1 MKGATKRRLLWLTGA
16 AAAIGAAGFLVAWS
30 GIINVGAST
39 GHWAITSWFLHFSMR
54 QSVETHALGIEA
66 PALDDPGMVL
76 RGAGHYATGCAACHG
91 APGQPQS
98 PVALAMTPPPPV
110 LAETLHKWSP
120 EELFWIV
127 RNGVKM
133 TAMPAWVA
141 FGREDEVWA
150 MVAFLLRLPDM
161 DQADYRRLA
170 FGSDEAGGDASA
182 AEGAAP
188 GDAPRAATGSVSP
201 AALTPGTLDEVGGG
215 EALANCARCHGR
227 DGAGRGDGAFP
238 RLTGQSEAYLLA
250 SLEAYADGRRHSGF
264 MQPAA
269 AGLSAA
275 ERRALAAHFAEAEA
289 PTVPDPGEPAL
300 VARGRDIAEWGVPAD
315 GVPACAV
322 CHGPLPDG
330 RSVQPHP
337 LYPRLAGQHAGYLE
351 SQLQAWRQDARGG
364 AAFAPIMQTIA
375 KRMSDDQIRAVTL
388 YYQSL
393 KPGDLGRATPPTEG
407 SGG

>member
-110 LAETLHKWSP
+110 LAETLHKWEP

-161 DQADYRRLA
+161 EPAEYRRLA
-170 FGSDEAGGDASA
+170 FGRDEAGGDAAGGDGAA
-182 AEGAAP
+182 AEA
-188 GDAPRAATGSVSP
+188 RTETGSVSP
-201 AALTPGTLDEVGGG
+201 AALTPGTLDEIGGG

-227 DGAGRGDGAFP
+227 DGAGRGEGAFP

-250 SLEAYADGRRHSGF
+250 SLEAYAAGRRYSGF

-269 AGLSAA
+269 AGLS
-275 ERRALAAHFAEAEA
+275 EEEMLALAAHFADAEA
-289 PTVPDPGEPAL
+289 PAVPDPGEPAL
-300 VARGRDIAEWGVPAD
+300 VARGRDIATQGAPAD

-337 LYPRLAGQHAGYLE
+337 LYPRLAGQRAGYLE
-351 SQLQAWRQDARGG
+351 QQLRAWQQDTRGG
-364 AAFAPIMQTIA
+364 TPFAHIMRTIA
-375 KRMSDDQIRAVTL
+375 ARMSDDQIRAVTL

-393 KPGDLGRATPPTEG
+393 APQPSAAAPG